1 MKKTTLLNTFILLI
15 FFSNIQAQ
23 STADYDIS
31 LTTIWTTAQ
40 HSSVPGNAHW
50 SDLIGATHNTE
61 DEFLSI
67 GANATLGIK
76 NVAEFGS
83 NSAFTNEINAAISGG
98 QADKKLQQGFPFA
111 AQVTAAFSSVMVSED
126 FPYVTLVSMVAPS
139 PDWFIAVNSEN
150 LRSGNPSI
158 NNGWK
163 ETYTIDVFAYDA
175 GTDNGTNYG
184 SSNSPN
190 SPVGISMVNGFPING
205 NKMGTITFTY
215 KSSTLSIEDQNTL
228 ETVKIF
234 PNPSQGNIT
243 INNAISIETIE
254 IYNILGNLVKSVNT
268 ENTQKIELDLNEL
281 SQGMYLVRLKDVSGK
296 TKTQKLILE

>member
-1 MKKTTLLNTFILLI
+1 MKKTTLLFTLIILS
-15 FFSNIQAQ
+15 FFSSIQAQ

-40 HSSVPGNAHW
+40 HSSVPGSAHW
-50 SDLIGATHNTE
+50 SDLIGATHNTAN
-61 DEFLSI
+61 EFVSL

-83 NSAFTNEINAAISGG
+83 NSAFTNEINTAISGG
-98 QADKKLQQGFPFA
+98 QADQKLQQGFPFA
-111 AQVTAAFSSVMVSED
+111 AQVTAAFNDVAVSED

-163 ETYTIDVFAYDA
+163 NTYTIDVFAYDA
-175 GTDNGTNYG
+175 GTDSGTNYT
-184 SSNSPN
+184 SSNNPN
-190 SPVGISMVNGFPING
+190 SAVGVSMVSGFPING

-215 KSSTLSIEDQNTL
+215 KSSTLSVEEVNALGTI
-228 ETVKIF
+228 KIF
-234 PNPSQGNIT
+234 PNPSQGNVT
-243 INNAISIETIE
+243 ISNALSIETVE
-254 IYNILGNLVKSVNT
+254 IYNILGSLVKSVKV
-268 ENTQKIELDLNEL
+268 ENTPKIELDLNDL
-281 SQGMYLVRLKDVSGK
+281 SQGMYLVKLKDISGN